1 MAFARAIKASVA
13 AASPAAAA
21 SSELLLPLLVPVLQ
35 LQSYSSSLPLLPGRQ
50 LHATLEASA
59 VVLAMLLLLLLLRGA
74 WLLAIEPCLRSTGGW
89 WGRLLRL
96 LGLLQPAEGW
106 SGSGR
111 LRGGGHWLR
120 LLPRPGLL
128 LLLLLLLLR
137 LLPRILLLLRLLLS
151 WRLLLLWL
159 LPRILGLLSRLSLWC
174 WWCLLSLPGILR
186 LLGLLLLLWLLG
198 LLLLPGVLG
207 LRRGWR
213 CRGCLGCLGCLECL
227 GSLRLCCLHPR
238 GNCLGSI
245 EDWWRCRLLSRHLD
259 PRPDDGRPC
268 HWGSRSTT
276 WRCDWRRGSRG

>member
-1 MAFARAIKASVA
+1 MLWGQPRQKLPLQLEWKQEEVLYLQPLPLAGSVQ
-13 AASPAAAA
+13 PWVLFLPRVLGW
-21 SSELLLPLLVPVLQ
+21 LLPPLLVLLVL
-35 LQSYSSSLPLLPGRQ
+35 
-50 LHATLEASA
+50 
-59 VVLAMLLLLLLLRGA
+59 
-74 WLLAIEPCLRSTGGW
+74 
-89 WGRLLRL
+89 
-96 LGLLQPAEGW
+96 
-106 SGSGR
+106 
-111 LRGGGHWLR
+111 
-120 LLPRPGLL
+120 LL